1 MTYTC
6 EKCLF
11 STYKKTSYDRHC
23 KTQKHKLKIVPEL
36 AKQLANIKM
45 EELELKTEM
54 KKKESKEKQEAKQIE
69 LELKEDLKREEL
81 EKLEALKK
89 KEYELRE
96 QIKEELTKED
106 KRISFSIIK
115 QQKTGIDAFKL
126 NVIERPEL
134 EDYCEIM
141 NGLSTFEELFLRDWL
156 AEYESH
162 KTLVLE
168 KDTNMAYYIN
178 NAPCMWLFSKD
189 DRFGNG
195 LTSMFELIPYYH
207 RVLKQY
213 AKDNGCKVE
222 DFTLTDEV
230 IKRIQARM
238 IEEMTYIIS
247 LP

>member
-1 MTYTC
+1 M
-6 EKCLF
+6 F
-11 STYKKTSYDRHC
+11 STDKKTSYERHC

-54 KKKESKEKQEAKQIE
+54 KKKESKEKQEAKLIE

-81 EKLEALKK
+81 EKIEALKK
-89 KEYELRE
+89 KELELKE
-96 QIKEELTKED
+96 KIKEELAKEE
-106 KRISFSIIK
+106 KRICQTIIK
-115 QQKTGIDAFKL
+115 RSVGIDTFIL

-156 AEYESH
+156 AEYEIN
-162 KTLVLE
+162 KTVVLE

-178 NAPCMWLFSKD
+178 NAPSFWVFNKD
-189 DRFGNG
+189 DKYGNG
-195 LTSMFELIPYYH
+195 LTSMLKVIPYYY

-230 IKRIQARM
+230 IKKIEARLIQ
-238 IEEMTYIIS
+238 EMTYIIS
-247 LP
+247 LH